1 MSKQT
6 TASKILESARKLFN
20 EQGVESVS
28 VAQIAD
34 QIGISTGNLTYHF
47 AKKKDM
53 VAAHTKTLED
63 EILGI
68 LEDFPFAGSAE
79 DFFGSHLALFKTIWQ
94 YRFLY
99 NGTTYLIQ
107 NNLLDQEQF
116 QALIDHVYSR
126 VLQQCEYLIENKLM
140 KPIPAPHDVNTLVD
154 CIWWQ
159 WLGWLDA
166 NQLLPKDNDTS
177 QEQLLEN
184 GFKHMLF
191 LVQPYMHQQFIEQ
204 VYAEFHSFDTASV

>member
-1 MSKQT
+1 MPKQS
-6 TASKILESARKLFN
+6 TATKILDTARKLFN

-28 VAQIAD
+28 VAQIAE

-53 VAAHTKTLED
+53 VAAHTETLERSIL
-63 EILGI
+63 EIL
-68 LEDFPFAGSAE
+68 ENFPYSGSAE
-79 DFFGSHLALFKTIWQ
+79 EFFNSHVALFKTIWE

-99 NGTTYLIQ
+99 NGTTYLMQ
-107 NNLLDQEQF
+107 NNLLDRDQF
-116 QALIDHVYSR
+116 QSLIDHVYSL

-140 KPIPAPHDVNTLVD
+140 KPVPEPHDVTTLVD
-154 CIWWQ
+154 CLWWQ

-166 NQLLPKDNDTS
+166 NQLLPKKDRMS
-177 QEQLLEN
+177 QEQLLES

-191 LVQPYMHQQFIEQ
+191 LVQPYMHEQFIEQ
-204 VYAEFHSFDTASV
+204 VYAQFDSVETLTA